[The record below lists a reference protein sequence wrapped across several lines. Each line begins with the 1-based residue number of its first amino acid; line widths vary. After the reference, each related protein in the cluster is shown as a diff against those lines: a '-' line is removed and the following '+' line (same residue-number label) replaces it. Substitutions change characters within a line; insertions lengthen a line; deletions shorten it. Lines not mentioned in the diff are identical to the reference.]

1 MVLTTLKK
9 PEHNGM
15 SIRIPLTTLTP
26 LYTGGI
32 GQYGE
37 QVHPSGLLGSIRYF
51 SCLVAA
57 AVGDREFIN
66 QVWGSTGD
74 QHAHAKQVA
83 FRWEVEGLQKVNLP
97 SSITLK
103 RDDGKNSKWFF
114 TCAQQGNLVLV
125 LTERGI
131 SDAHWNL
138 LLIALRIQIRWAS
151 FGAKDQFGLG
161 VLACESLPEVK
172 ALSITVT
179 RPVDTN
185 NFWYMAFFKVTLVKK
200 PGKTEDQLQNISS
213 RLSMGLNCR
222 SLLRNALRE
231 ESDSI
236 NMKNLRHCM
245 MGSLNECGSCVDVS
259 AAYFNKSSGF
269 YEQRLTVLL
278 KPKESNKRQL
288 VMKRFMSVLNNMDHE
303 LWRCGEVS
311 YEWGGSVGQSKT
323 ISEWLNHLA
332 GVQ

>member
-1 MVLTTLKK
+1 MVLSTLRS
-9 PEHNGM
+9 PEQDGA

-26 LYTGGI
+26 LFTGGI

-125 LTERGI
+125 LTKRGI
-131 SDAHWNL
+131 TDTHWNL

-161 VLACESLPEVK
+161 VLGCEQLPIVQALKPIQSAINQCPGLQRSFFTRISFTVSAPLNSEQCLK
-172 ALSITVT
+172 AGLQWRQFLRGQFRKS
-179 RPVDTN
+179 DEC
-185 NFWYMAFFKVTLVKK
+185 MDEKK
-200 PGKTEDQLQNISS
+200 
-213 RLSMGLNCR
+213 
-222 SLLRNALRE
+222 
-231 ESDSI
+231 
-236 NMKNLRHCM
+236 LRHYLFGNIKGRDRY
-245 MGSLNECGSCVDVS
+245 GSAINIS
-259 AAYFNKSSGF
+259 AAY
-269 YEQRLTVLL
+269 
-278 KPKESNKRQL
+278 L
-288 VMKRFMSVLNNMDHE
+288 VDNN
-303 LWRCGEVS
+303 S
-311 YEWGGSVGQSKT
+311 YELRIWGAIPHTTIFPFNRQYTAIMECLTKAIDNAPPEFKGISKRLVEFSPNT
-323 ISEWLNHLA
+323 EAMIPWINQLA
-332 GVQ
+332 GVNHD